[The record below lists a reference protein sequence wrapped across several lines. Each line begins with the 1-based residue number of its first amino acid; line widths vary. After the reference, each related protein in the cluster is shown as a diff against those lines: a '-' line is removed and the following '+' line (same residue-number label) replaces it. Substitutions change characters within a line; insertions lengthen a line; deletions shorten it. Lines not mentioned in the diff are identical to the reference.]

1 MVLPCSLLARAEV
14 PLIVHVHAVR
24 DGVKA
29 AGGSNF
35 FHHGEELIFAVK
47 ASLPVVAD
55 IFGTVEFR
63 GRNHLDRDGLLLSKR
78 QSIGKLG
85 ASEAGRVGNDRQ
97 HVARKYL
104 TSDPR
109 KIGRINASGVGNKR
123 ATEPVKTIAKQRSF
137 RVEAVARRL
146 HHKYVNSSRREAWR
160 AFWAGAVHPTPQQR
174 CHSPKPLPFA
184 EKP

>member
-1 MVLPCSLLARAEV
+1 MEKGSRDVVQPCSLLARAEV
-14 PLIVHVHAVR
+14 TLIVQIRAVR
-24 DGVKA
+24 DGVKTT
-29 AGGSNF
+29 GRSNF
-35 FHHGEELIFAVK
+35 FHHGEELIFTVK

-78 QSIGKLG
+78 QRIFKLG

-109 KIGRINASGVGNKR
+109 KIGRINAS
-123 ATEPVKTIAKQRSF
+123 
-137 RVEAVARRL
+137 
-146 HHKYVNSSRREAWR
+146 
-160 AFWAGAVHPTPQQR
+160 
-174 CHSPKPLPFA
+174 
-184 EKP
+184 